1 MSVHAHVNLHV
12 PYCGGFFSWSYSF
25 FLRALREICVKIKL
39 RCILS
44 KIFQRI
50 MFYYFQIMPSLL
62 SVLHV
67 LILFLAIFP
76 ISRLQ
81 IRTQT
86 NANSRFVQWMNGL
99 FYLPRGNELR
109 VRKEYRLLSD
119 EERRNYHQAI
129 LLLKNDRVHSI
140 IHTIMVS
147 NTCPPNFIIPWKFH
161 CFIWVI
167 RRILNVIFFC
177 SLSCQISSMPS
188 LHSITWTQLPVLMV
202 ARDFWGGTEFTSRC
216 KLFPVKSISG
226 LVLRDFW
233 SPYWSV
239 FYLRSTKST
248 EQYMSL
254 L

>member
-1 MSVHAHVNLHV
+1 MCEDKIALHFIQNISTN
-12 PYCGGFFSWSYSF
+12 YQS
-25 FLRALREICVKIKL
+25 
-39 RCILS
+39 
-44 KIFQRI
+44 

-140 IHTIMVS
+140 IHT
-147 NTCPPNFIIPWKFH
+147 WYQ
-161 CFIWVI
+161 I
-167 RRILNVIFFC
+167 RVP
-177 SLSCQISSMPS
+177 QIS
-188 LHSITWTQLPVLMV
+188 
-202 ARDFWGGTEFTSRC
+202 
-216 KLFPVKSISG
+216 
-226 LVLRDFW
+226 
-233 SPYWSV
+233 
-239 FYLRSTKST
+239 
-248 EQYMSL
+248 
-254 L
+254 